1 MWILQLAWKN
11 LWRNSSRTLITIAA
25 ILFATIISIVAES
38 LKAGIFD
45 NLVKNIVSSYSG
57 HIQIHLK
64 GYQDEQILENSF
76 QPSRSMEAAI
86 KNTNGIKKITN
97 RLESFLLISS
107 GEDTKGCMILGI
119 NPIQEDSI
127 SLLKKK
133 LIQGSYLNP
142 EDDGVLIGEGLSKK
156 LKLGVN
162 DTVILIGQ
170 GYHGASAAAKTVI
183 KGIVRLGSPKLNNR
197 IIYMPLQGTQSL
209 FSADSLVTASIL
221 LLNEDVD
228 PDDVAKSISKMIGNK
243 YEVLTWGEMM
253 PDIKQHIITDSNNMR
268 IVQIILYILVSFGIF
283 STLLIMMAE
292 RKSENGMLLAL
303 GMSKFRLQWLITTE
317 SLLTVMIGSIAG
329 MILSTPIV
337 WYLKYNPISI
347 TGETAE
353 AYKRFGFE
361 PIFPASYETD
371 IFISQGL
378 IVFII
383 GIMLSLYPLFSIMHM
398 NALNA
403 MKK

>member
-11 LWRNSSRTLITIAA
+11 LWRNSSRTLLTIAA

-38 LKAGIFD
+38 LKEGIFD
-45 NLVKNIVSSYSG
+45 NLIKNIVSTYSG

-76 QPSRSMEAAI
+76 QPSRSMEAAV
-86 KNTNGIKKITN
+86 KNKTGIKKITS

-119 NPIQEDSI
+119 NPMQEDSI

-142 EDDGVLIGEGLSKK
+142 EDDAVLIGEGLSKK

-183 KGIVRLGSPKLNNR
+183 KGIVRLGSPKLNNS
-197 IIYMPLQGTQSL
+197 IIYMPLQRTQSL
-209 FSADSLVTASIL
+209 FSADSLVTAFIL

-228 PDDVAKSISKMIGNK
+228 PDDAAISISKMIGNK

-303 GMSKFRLQWLITTE
+303 GMSKYRLQWLITTE

-337 WYLKYNPISI
+337 WYLKYNPMSI

-371 IFISQGL
+371 IFINQGL

-383 GIMLSLYPLFSIMHM
+383 GIILSLYPLFSIMHM